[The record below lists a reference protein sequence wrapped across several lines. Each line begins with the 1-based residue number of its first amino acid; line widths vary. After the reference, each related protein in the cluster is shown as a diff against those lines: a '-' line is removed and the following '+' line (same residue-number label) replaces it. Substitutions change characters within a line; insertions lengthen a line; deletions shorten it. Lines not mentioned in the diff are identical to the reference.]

1 MGQKLGE
8 RRILNSWKEIASYL
22 GVNARTAQRWEGL
35 GLPIYRITESQ
46 KTAILAYTDEID
58 HWLREKSGQE
68 KTGMGYRL
76 GIKKFVVPL
85 ILILLSASI
94 ILLFFQFYPNIGD
107 RTPSDFKID
116 GSKLLIF
123 NKSGKKLWNHD
134 FGVKLDPASYL
145 PQSLNI
151 SRSLRN
157 QNIFFEDID
166 NDGMIDIVFASQTE
180 ENVDEKVVCFDQKGR
195 LVWSC
200 FAGREIK
207 YGNQLISSDFDIQRL
222 RVVDLDKDG
231 FFEILLIA
239 NHRMYHPSR
248 VLLLDHMGNKLGE
261 YWNSGHFICV
271 RFIDLNEDGFEEILM
286 GGLNNKYEKA
296 CLVVLDCREI
306 GGASPNEE
314 GTRYHPEGLPEG
326 TEKYYILFPQNEVGR
341 ILVPYETI
349 DSIDFYEN
357 KKISASTTHS
367 QVYFEFDYQ
376 MHPTMVLLGD
386 NFKYKYRQLK
396 KEGRIDT
403 PYDAFD
409 VDQIKSEILYWDGRN
424 WTHQPTMTEFWKHYD
439 D

>member
-8 RRILNSWKEIASYL
+8 RKILTSWKEIASYL

-35 GLPIYRITESQ
+35 GLPIYRVTESQ

-58 HWLREKSGQE
+58 HWLREKNGQE
-68 KTGMGYRL
+68 KTGMESRL
-76 GIKKFVVPL
+76 GFKKLVLPL
-85 ILILLSASI
+85 LLILLSASI
-94 ILLFFQFYPNIGD
+94 ILFFLQFYPKIVD
-107 RTPSDFKID
+107 KTPSDFKIE

-123 NKSGKKLWNHD
+123 NKSGKKLWDHD
-134 FGVKLDPASYL
+134 FGVKFNLAHYL
-145 PQSLNI
+145 PQNLNI
-151 SRSLRN
+151 SKSLRN

-166 NDGMIDIVFASQTE
+166 NDGMINIVFVSQTE
-180 ENVDEKVVCFDQKGR
+180 ENVDEKVMCFDQKGH

-200 FAGREIK
+200 AAGREIK

-231 FFEILLIA
+231 FSEILLIA
-239 NHRMYHPSR
+239 DHKKYHPSR
-248 VLLLDHMGNKLGE
+248 VLLLDHKGQTLGE
-261 YWNSGHFICV
+261 YWNSGHLICV
-271 RFIDLNEDGFEEILM
+271 RFLDLNEDGLDEILM

-306 GGASPNEE
+306 EGSSPSEE
-314 GTRYHPEGLPEG
+314 GTRYHPEGLSGG

-349 DSIDFYEN
+349 DSIDLFEN
-357 KKISASTTHS
+357 KKISACTTHS
-367 QVYFEFDYQ
+367 QVYFEFDYR

-386 NFKYKYRQLK
+386 NFKFEYRQLK
-396 KEGRIDT
+396 KEGKIDT

-409 VDQIKSEILYWDGRN
+409 IDQIKSEILYWDGTG
-424 WTHQPTMTEFWKHYD
+424 WTHEPTMTEFWKHYD
-439 D
+439 E